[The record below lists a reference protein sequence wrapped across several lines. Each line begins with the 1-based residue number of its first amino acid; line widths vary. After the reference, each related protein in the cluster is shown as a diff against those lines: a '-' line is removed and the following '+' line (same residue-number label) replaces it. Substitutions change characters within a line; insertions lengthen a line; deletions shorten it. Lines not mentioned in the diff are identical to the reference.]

1 MIDSL
6 PPDDED
12 HHLDDIVVDE
22 KFKGIKVACSR
33 LGQPKLIQ
41 AALSVIDKLVSSDLL
56 IGDGEEYSTPE
67 SSPPASE
74 TETLSEPS
82 RPRLRNVI
90 DSVIGAIFN
99 AVKNND
105 DEETHLLGV
114 RCVLSCVL
122 SRNHQV
128 HGSALMGCIRTLFLI
143 NRQSKSSS
151 VQSTTT
157 TALTQ
162 IINSLTARVKD
173 ASQKSVMEHGPWA
186 GSYCRNLLNKT
197 VLLTFPDNEEGDNRG
212 RMGWCVV
219 CNEPG
224 DYFCRRS
231 REAVCSMDCK
241 KKNLMGLKQASL
253 SGRAILMYSRES
265 TDLLT
270 VFRSLCRL
278 SSTSESSSSSAD
290 LKLQIKSRLISLE
303 LISLILNESS
313 AFYTA
318 HGSAKVIKECL
329 FESLLTNSVSPIA
342 NVFSVALDIFS
353 NLVKQKYYKND
364 AQMIREI
371 GIFINQV
378 FVYILESENSSF
390 MHKSKVLEISASSIF
405 SDCDIVLELF
415 QMFDCSIDEPNVV
428 ELTLNALRNIVTS
441 SSSSSEPDLQ
451 ILKNLALNSL
461 TSLVAIMASSE
472 EKLSLAEP
480 FPPVPSSEDHE
491 ESLATL
497 APIVA
502 PNEPVSLKQR
512 KLLLEEGVW
521 LFKSKPGKGIDFL
534 IDNNFIESRDPIAV
548 AQVLCGG
555 EFGLDKTAIGEFIG
569 ENKPFNLQCF
579 YALVDRMDFSG
590 EELDV
595 SLRKFLSFFR
605 LPGEAQK
612 IDRIMEKF
620 AEKFTQDNSSR
631 YANNADAAFVLAFA
645 VIMLNTDLHS
655 PQIKKKMTMEEFVK
669 LGRGINTE
677 MEIAQTELERLY
689 RNIQAEAISLSE
701 DDELRKRMRLKVT
714 REGDGGD
721 EMSVQRK
728 KFELF
733 MKETEQ
739 MIEKTRE
746 SLSVVATKTK
756 KNGSTRNDPA
766 GKDVMRKELLRVCH
780 PSILAAFRQSSSAD
794 AGTVEPSEKLVRLA
808 IFFDLET
815 VKSDFVSFLFH
826 LSSSS
831 PEAVAAIL
839 ATAASSDSNGLGSS
853 WTQVVYVFSR
863 IEKSEDKSSSSSSW
877 QETIDLIFSNTA
889 KLNPANILAL
899 TSALVT
905 VSLETE
911 LLESPPRLFCAQ
923 RLVELADFNMGR
935 IRLVWSKIWSF
946 ISPYFVRLALHPSS
960 EISLFGIDS
969 LRQLAL
975 KFMTTKQELGNYH
988 FQSDFMRPFHEI
1000 IKSDS
1005 ISKET
1010 QEMIVSVMD
1019 SLVQQVSE
1027 NLVSGWISVFS
1038 CLRMAPGNHACEILR
1053 RIQTNTK
1060 ALLKGDNFREFSLCL
1075 TAALSAHEEEETL
1088 AAFAWDSF
1096 ETHIDFICSC
1106 SFVQET
1112 AAADE
1117 RRSHWL
1123 SVFRALAQFMADPRD
1138 RVREKAVEILFSRIF
1153 HRSIDSVDR
1162 ETIQIFLRA
1171 VLIPWLDDTLHAVGD
1186 SISWELG
1193 MQVVDQV
1200 SLAFNFVIKTHFEL
1214 HFCNYMFEILNFNL
1228 ILIMFDRNDKI
1239 PQLGLANIRASLIG
1253 NVRFEDLGKFDQV
1266 VEGLVK
1272 ILAGTTPHQLLESP
1286 TNHLLSS
1293 SSSLPFNPERIVTV
1307 CSTHLSVIQLVGD
1320 LIDSLLLTSSDK
1332 MITEP
1337 QLGSVVKLMDA
1348 LFRSKDFASR
1358 FNSEIQLREKYK
1370 SLGFMRDLKQ
1380 LPGLLKQERAA
1391 STVSLKI
1398 LFLVE
1403 LHSGNFDINNEK
1415 LNICRT
1421 KLRIVCCDI
1430 VDTYIAKETKLGTV
1444 AVQIRDTLIDEIERE
1459 INGLIPLINSVI
1471 IAGFEK
1477 MTQPEFMENRHW
1489 IFDILLKL
1497 IKVANSSIRESV
1509 SAIMHSRIKPIV
1521 ARN

>member
-56 IGDGEEYSTPE
+56 IGDVEEYSTPE

-105 DEETHLLGV
+105 DDETHLLGV

-162 IINSLTARVKD
+162 IINSLTARVND

-219 CNEPG
+219 CNAPG

-231 REAVCSMDCK
+231 REAVCSKDCK
-241 KKNLMGLKQASL
+241 KKNLTGLKQASF
-253 SGRAILMYSRES
+253 SGSRAILMYSSRES
-265 TDLLT
+265 RDLLT
-270 VFRSLCRL
+270 VLRSLCRL

-290 LKLQIKSRLISLE
+290 LKLQIKSKLVSLE
-303 LISLILNESS
+303 LISLILSESS
-313 AFYTA
+313 AFSRLHGTA
-318 HGSAKVIKECL
+318 QVIKECL

-353 NLVKQKYYKND
+353 HLVKQKYYKND
-364 AQMIREI
+364 AEMIREI

-405 SDCDIVLELF
+405 SDYDIVLELF

-441 SSSSSEPDLQ
+441 SSSTEPDLQ
-451 ILKNLALNSL
+451 ILKNLALNSF
-461 TSLVAIMASSE
+461 TSLVGMMASSE
-472 EKLSLAEP
+472 DKLSLAEP

-497 APIVA
+497 APIGVA

-512 KLLLEEGVW
+512 KLLLQEGVS

-534 IDNNFIESRDPIAV
+534 IDNNFIESRDPLAV
-548 AQVLCGG
+548 AKVLCGG

-569 ENKPFNLQCF
+569 DNKPFNLQCF
-579 YALVDRMDFSG
+579 YALVDRMDFAG

-595 SLRKFLSFFR
+595 SLRKFLSLFR

-677 MEIAQTELERLY
+677 MEIAQSELERLY
-689 RNIQAEAISLSE
+689 RNIQADAISLSE
-701 DDELRKRMRLKVT
+701 DDEMRKRMRLKVVK
-714 REGDGGD
+714 EGDGGD

-728 KFELF
+728 RFELF

-746 SLSVVATKTK
+746 SLSVVATKMK
-756 KNGSTRNDPA
+756 KNGRRNGPA
-766 GKDVMRKELLRVCH
+766 GDVMKELLQVGY
-780 PSILAAFRQSSSAD
+780 PSILAAFRGSSTET
-794 AGTVEPSEKLVRLA
+794 GTVKPSAEIVRLA
-808 IFFDLET
+808 ILFDLET

-826 LSSSS
+826 ISSSS

-839 ATAASSDSNGLGSS
+839 AIAASSDSNGLGNS

-863 IEKSEDKSSSSSSW
+863 IEKSEDKSSSASCW
-877 QETIDLIFSNTA
+877 QETIDLVFSNTA

-935 IRLVWSKIWSF
+935 IRLVWSKIWSL

-1000 IKSDS
+1000 IRSDS

-1075 TAALSAHEEEETL
+1075 TAALSANEEEETL

-1096 ETHIDFICSC
+1096 ETHIDFLCSP
-1106 SFVQET
+1106 SFVQDT
-1112 AAADE
+1112 AADE

-1138 RVREKAVEILFSRIF
+1138 PVREKAVEILFSKIF

-1200 SLAFNFVIKTHFEL
+1200 SAALNFVIKTHFEV

-1228 ILIMFDRNDKI
+1228 ILIMFDRNDKV

-1272 ILAGTTPHQLLESP
+1272 ILAGTTPHPLLESS

-1307 CSTHLSVIQLVGD
+1307 CSTHLCVIQLVGD

-1337 QLGSVVKLMDA
+1337 QLGSIVKLMDA
-1348 LFRSKDFASR
+1348 LSRSKDFASR

-1403 LHSGNFDINNEK
+1403 LNSGNFDINNEK

-1459 INGLIPLINSVI
+1459 INGLVPLINSVI

-1509 SAIMHSRIKPIV
+1509 SAIMHSRIKSIV